1 MGNVLDEKVEKE
13 AARFF
18 MNRDAEELGEE
29 ENEQEEDDTDDE
41 GEVAEN

>member
-1 MGNVLDEKVEKE
+1 LGNVLDEKVQKE
-13 AARFF
+13 AARFC

-29 ENEQEEDDTDDE
+29 DAQEEGDTDDE